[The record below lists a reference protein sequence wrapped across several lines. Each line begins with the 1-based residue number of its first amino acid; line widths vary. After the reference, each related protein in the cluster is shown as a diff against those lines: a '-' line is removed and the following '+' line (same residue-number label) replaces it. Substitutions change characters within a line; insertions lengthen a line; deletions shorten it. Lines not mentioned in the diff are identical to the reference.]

1 MDIEQRSLLVQD
13 FLPLGLGQG
22 LQLQTGLVDVQD
34 RQAEEGIPHLYR
46 EHTYT
51 THTNIK
57 SYFDSNKVLTTVY
70 TFLLAPWKPDGELSR
85 HNPGWTKKKKK

>member
-34 RQAEEGIPHLYR
+34 RQAEEGIPHLVQR
-46 EHTYT
+46 THTYK
-51 THTNIK
+51 HQLV
-57 SYFDSNKVLTTVY
+57 F
-70 TFLLAPWKPDGELSR
+70 
-85 HNPGWTKKKKK
+85 